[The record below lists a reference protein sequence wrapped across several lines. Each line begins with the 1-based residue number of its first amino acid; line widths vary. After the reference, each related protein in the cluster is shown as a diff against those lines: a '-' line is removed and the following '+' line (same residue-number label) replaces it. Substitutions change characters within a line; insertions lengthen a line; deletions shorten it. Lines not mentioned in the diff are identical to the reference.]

1 MLEEVRRSAA
11 EEEASIHSLF
21 GSLQVSQYEE
31 KDKAFKEQLSH
42 LATLLPTLQVHLVI
56 CSSFL
61 SLASKAEFL
70 DLGYAGSKEPGVP
83 DCESPGLLAGVSGP
97 KVLGPSCPSPVGKML
112 GSPVQKPTLHRS
124 IGTKVLLAE
133 GEDTPF
139 AEHCRHYEDSY
150 RHLQAEMQ
158 SLKDQVQELHRDLTK
173 HHSLIKAEIMA
184 DILRKALQVDA
195 QIGSEY
201 ASVEGMRAAFQEMWE
216 ESYQRVADEQE
227 IYEAQLHDLLQL
239 KQENACLTTITKQI
253 TPYVRSIA
261 KVKERLEPRFQVP
274 VDEES
279 EQLQDLGDD
288 STNDEAQAR
297 YSSSSRPGRRTAHS
311 RDSVTGETDPGF
323 LSPPVPSKA
332 LVGPQFVKYG
342 SERFVI

>member
-1 MLEEVRRSAA
+1 
-11 EEEASIHSLF
+11 
-21 GSLQVSQYEE
+21 
-31 KDKAFKEQLSH
+31 
-42 LATLLPTLQVHLVI
+42 
-56 CSSFL
+56 
-61 SLASKAEFL
+61 
-70 DLGYAGSKEPGVP
+70 
-83 DCESPGLLAGVSGP
+83 
-97 KVLGPSCPSPVGKML
+97 ML

-227 IYEAQLHDLLQL
+227 IYEGPRQPCWAHPCPGANPCASEAGRQSPT
-239 KQENACLTTITKQI
+239 NQI
-253 TPYVRSIA
+253 
-261 KVKERLEPRFQVP
+261 
-274 VDEES
+274 
-279 EQLQDLGDD
+279 
-288 STNDEAQAR
+288 QAAPC
-297 YSSSSRPGRRTAHS
+297 SS
-311 RDSVTGETDPGF
+311 
-323 LSPPVPSKA
+323 LSP
-332 LVGPQFVKYG
+332 
-342 SERFVI
+342 